1 MSVTPTAYE
10 PVTSTIDHGT
20 TRDGLVQ
27 ARRRWQPSG
36 EAHAAVLL
44 LHGIAEHGGRYEHV
58 GRRLADSG
66 FETVAIDH
74 RGYGQSG
81 GRRGHVDRWSQFTDD
96 VQDQLAEVRSLGK
109 GVLMGGLG
117 FHRQLIDG
125 PVPCTG
131 CHASGS
137 GKRPV
142 VTSIM
147 YAQFNHNVRG
157 YRYSAKHS

>member
-1 MSVTPTAYE
+1 MRRFFFFFSVFW
-10 PVTSTIDHGT
+10 GG
-20 TRDGLVQ
+20 GL
-27 ARRRWQPSG
+27 RSR
-36 EAHAAVLL
+36 L
-44 LHGIAEHGGRYEHV
+44 GGRRY
-58 GRRLADSG
+58 GRRLCGAPRPVEPRVLVVVG
-66 FETVAIDH
+66 GLAERGDH
-74 RGYGQSG
+74 
-81 GRRGHVDRWSQFTDD
+81 
-96 VQDQLAEVRSLGK
+96 LAEVRSLGK